1 MRKQA
6 LIIGLGQFGMSLARS
21 LTERGVEVMAVDVKE
36 SLVQA
41 AATFTAEAVC
51 FDAMDADALAQ
62 AAPDRRDVCVC
73 AIGDEAREAAIIAT
87 AMLRQLG
94 APHVVSRANDDVT
107 ERILRLVGAHEVV
120 NPEKAFGERLASRL
134 IYGSIVGELPLG
146 DDLVITELRPPDS
159 FVGRTLIELELPR
172 RYGVTVVAVRRDEGG
187 ERRIILP
194 DPRETLSA
202 GDIVVVVAAPGA
214 VNEMMERLA

>member
-51 FDAMDADALAQ
+51 FDAMDADALAR